1 MHILDII
8 EAKRDGKALTEEQI
22 SFFVEGVANRS
33 FPDYQISAFLMAA
46 FIRGLNEEESAYL
59 TKKMAE
65 TGDTVD
71 LGFAGGKVADK
82 HSSGGVG
89 DKTTLAVAPMVAAAG
104 LKVAK
109 MSGRG
114 LGFTG
119 GTLDKLESIPGFSV
133 NITADEFK
141 KYVARD
147 GISVIGQTTTVAP
160 VDKVLYKLRDVTG
173 TVPSIPLIAASIMSK
188 KLAVNSDAVVLDV
201 KTGSGAFMKTTEE
214 SITLAEKMVQIGLSN
229 GRTTVAAVTDMSNPL
244 GRAVGNSLEVI
255 EAIDTLRGN
264 GPDDFTE
271 LCLTIATLM
280 LTSSGLYPDEES
292 ALAKLCEVIAD
303 GSALGKLRQMV
314 KNQGGDVRYIDDP
327 DLFEKASIVES
338 FVAERDGYIS
348 AIETEAVGRAS
359 TALGAGRYTAEDV
372 IDFAAGITVEKKVG
386 DYVKKG
392 DVLLHLYTNRLE
404 SLAEAKEILAGA
416 YTINDNEC
424 KRAPIV
430 HKIIRG

>member
-8 EAKRDGKALTEEQI
+8 EAKRDGLALSEEQI
-22 SFFVEGVANRS
+22 SFFVEGVANHS

-46 FIRGLNEEESAYL
+46 FIRGLNEEESAHL
-59 TKKMAE
+59 TRKMAE

-133 NITADEFK
+133 NIPADDFK

-188 KLAVNSDAVVLDV
+188 KLAVNSDAIVLDV
-201 KTGSGAFMKTTEE
+201 KTGSGAFMKTVEE
-214 SITLAEKMVQIGLSN
+214 STALAEKMVQIGLSN
-229 GRTTVAAVTDMSNPL
+229 GRKTVAAVTDMSNPL

-255 EAIDTLRGN
+255 EAVETLKGN

-271 LCLTIATLM
+271 LCMTIASLM
-280 LTSSGLYPDEES
+280 LTSAGLYPDDD
-292 ALAKLCEVIAD
+292 AARQKLCEVIAD
-303 GSALGKLRQMV
+303 GSALGKFRQMV
-314 KNQGGDVRYIDDP
+314 QNQGGDVRYVDDP
-327 DLFEKASIVES
+327 SLFEKASIIEG
-338 FVAERDGYIS
+338 FVAERDGYIG
-348 AIETEAVGRAS
+348 AIETEAIGRAS

-386 DYVKKG
+386 DYVKEG
-392 DVLLHLYTNRLE
+392 DVLLQLYTNRLE
-404 SLAEAKEILAGA
+404 SLAEAKEILANA
-416 YTINDNEC
+416 YTISDSEC

>member
-8 EAKRDGKALTEEQI
+8 EAKRDGLALSEEQI
-22 SFFVEGVANRS
+22 SFFVEGVANHS

-46 FIRGLNEEESAYL
+46 FIRGLNEEESAHL
-59 TKKMAE
+59 TRKMAE

-89 DKTTLAVAPMVAAAG
+89 DKTTLAVAPMVSACG

-141 KYVARD
+141 KYVSRD

-188 KLAVNSDAVVLDV
+188 KLAVNSDAIVLDV
-201 KTGSGAFMKTTEE
+201 KTGSGAFMKTVEE
-214 SITLAEKMVQIGLSN
+214 STALAEKMVQIGLSN
-229 GRTTVAAVTDMSNPL
+229 GRKTVAAVTDMSNPL
-244 GRAVGNSLEVI
+244 GHEVGNSLEVI
-255 EAIDTLRGN
+255 EAVETLKGN

-271 LCLTIATLM
+271 LCMTIATLM

-292 ALAKLCEVIAD
+292 ARAKLNEVIAD
-303 GSALGKLRQMV
+303 GSALGKFRQMV
-314 KNQGGDVRYIDDP
+314 QNQGGDVRYVDNP
-327 DLFEKASIVES
+327 SLFEKASIIEG
-338 FVAERDGYIS
+338 FVAERDGYIG
-348 AIETEAVGRAS
+348 AIETEAIGRAS

-386 DYVKKG
+386 DYVKEG
-392 DVLLHLYTNRLE
+392 DVLLYLHTNRLE
-404 SLAEAKEILAGA
+404 SLAEAKEILANA
-416 YTINDNEC
+416 YTISDSEC

>member
-327 DLFEKASIVES
+327 GLFEKASIVES

-430 HKIIRG
+430 HKIVRG